1 MMEKSTMLIKI
12 HFSLDA
18 GKEIMVEDEKA
29 VSGMEEDEDE
39 PLSSIQVKS
48 GVIWWDKFNGF
59 IKALE

>member
-1 MMEKSTMLIKI
+1 MEKSTMLIKI

>member
-1 MMEKSTMLIKI
+1 MLIKI

-18 GKEIMVEDEKA
+18 GKQIMVEDEKA

-48 GVIWWDKFNGF
+48 GVIW
-59 IKALE
+59 

>member
-48 GVIWWDKFNGF
+48 GVIWWDEFNGF

>member
-18 GKEIMVEDEKA
+18 GKEMMVEDEKA

-48 GVIWWDKFNGF
+48 GVFWWDEFNGF